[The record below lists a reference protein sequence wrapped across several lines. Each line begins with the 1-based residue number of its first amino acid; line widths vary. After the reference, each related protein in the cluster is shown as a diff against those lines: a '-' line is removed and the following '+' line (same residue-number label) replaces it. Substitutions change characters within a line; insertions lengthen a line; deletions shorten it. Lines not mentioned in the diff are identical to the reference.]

1 MERPFVAAST
11 SHWSLGAPIR
21 GGGSAFHY
29 MGQAPEKCVS
39 MLMARKKSGA
49 LVAALCFDLVL
60 QILYVFIF
68 RLALA
73 EQGVRNFFW
82 QIYDIVDL
90 NDGFR
95 RHPTSRPG

>member
-1 MERPFVAAST
+1 
-11 SHWSLGAPIR
+11 
-21 GGGSAFHY
+21 
-29 MGQAPEKCVS
+29 MGQASEKCVS

-49 LVAALCFDLVL
+49 LVAALCFDLIL

-82 QIYDIVDL
+82 QIYDPPLSAMLLINLSSYQQNCIDIFVSFIL
-90 NDGFR
+90 Q
-95 RHPTSRPG
+95 